1 MYLSICVVDNM
12 AEKVTISTPMGSAG
26 VLRFYESGKGLKL
39 EPTLVVMI
47 TVIFLLIILVAK
59 FIW

>member
-1 MYLSICVVDNM
+1 M

-47 TVIFLLIILVAK
+47 TVIFLLLILVAK
-59 FIW
+59 FIWQ